1 MRKALGLMAVLL
13 VLGIA
18 AFGWCANTVYEPHD
32 QVQFTQ
38 TVLAGDPAAAKG
50 LSVQTHATLGNQ
62 LFWDCATLLQGDAL
76 SITQTEY
83 RFFNTKQEQEETEQS
98 YAGIELFSG
107 LDSSSDFL
115 DIPESQYTGLDRAYR
130 ELYNSAV
137 PGQESKK
144 TITVANYYD
153 YYPLAGYISLQ
164 GIHYDFGIW
173 SQADPGYDV
182 SIQNKLEEYFRI
194 PVLPNEKL
202 TISLEKDSAGTVI
215 SSGTSADEGDQFSF
229 YTQGVVTPQTVY
241 FSFYNRTSQNN
252 MVDTSLIPGGYGIYA
267 MDYTAG
273 TVQQRGNLTQTL
285 ENGSLHLDSL
295 RLAYPID
302 PKEEFL
308 DLCQWSDGKTLLL
321 YTREDNTYYL
331 TVISMD
337 TMQRVQRLKI
347 QTIANSYLVNNM
359 VLENQSFLV
368 TVIGKT
374 ATVLLPNGDGTFRI
388 DMQTPNTLDYQQ
400 MRFFDGEAMDYRDG
414 KLALVYGADGS
425 DMETLDYTGFDVVI
439 LNQDGL
445 QFWARYK
452 SSLQND
458 LTGGYNTDEIVRL
471 LYNHP
476 VEVTWK

>member
-18 AFGWCANTVYEPHD
+18 AFGWCAKTVYEPHD

-38 TVLAGDPAAAKG
+38 TVLAGDPSAAKG

-62 LFWDCATLLQGDAL
+62 LFWDCATLLQGDAP

-83 RFFNTKQEQEETEQS
+83 RFFNTKQAEETEQS

-137 PGQESKK
+137 PGQESQK

-173 SQADPGYDV
+173 SQADPGYDA
-182 SIQNKLEEYFRI
+182 SIQNKLEEFFRI
-194 PVLPNEKL
+194 PVLPNEEL

-215 SSGTSADEGDQFSF
+215 SSGTSADEGEQFSF

-445 QFWARYK
+445 QFWARYE